1 MTGCSMVNKMNSQGE
16 VVPFINKFHLQN
28 DSVDFSEM

>member
-1 MTGCSMVNKMNSQGE
+1 MVNKMNSQGE
-16 VVPFINKFHLQN
+16 VVSVIHKFHLQN